1 MAHLNLG
8 LLAYWI
14 VNTIRHQLKAK
25 KINHDWQDI
34 IRIAN
39 TQKLVTTEIKD
50 VLENTIEIKK
60 CSEPSH
66 KLKENY
72 LTLNYKKITLC

>member
-1 MAHLNLG
+1 LF
-8 LLAYWI
+8 I
-14 VNTIRHQLKAK
+14 QFFIIILKPRCE
-25 KINHDWQDI
+25 I

-60 CSEPSH
+60 CSEPSR
-66 KLKENY
+66 KLKEIY
-72 LTLNYKKITLC
+72 LALNYKINNPLSRKNL